1 MIYGCIGEKL
11 THSFSS
17 EIHRRLFDYPYELRE
32 ISPDE
37 LADFMFRRD
46 FKGIN
51 VTMPYKQSVLPF
63 LDEIDETARA
73 IGAVN
78 TVVNRNGR
86 LFGYNTDY
94 MGLAALIRRSGID
107 LRDRTVLI
115 AGSGGTSRTAYA
127 VAMQLGCR
135 EAVRLS
141 RSGGE
146 DCLTYDEA
154 KIHYRHA
161 QVLINT
167 TPVGMYPQQGEMP
180 LSLEDFP
187 DLEGVVDVVYNPLS
201 TALACAA
208 RQKNIMAVGGLYM
221 LVAQAAYA
229 AQLFTDVTVAEDT
242 VDSIYFNLMKEK
254 QNVVLIGM
262 PTCGKTTVGK
272 QLAERLGFD
281 FVDSDEY
288 IEEQAD
294 CCVADI
300 FAREGEVSFR
310 ERESRAIRELSCRQ
324 STVIAT
330 GGGAVLREENV
341 LALKE
346 NGRIYFLDRSL
357 TLLTPAQNRPLSTDR
372 ESLKRLYEERYNIYC
387 TCADMRINADGS
399 VEEIVSQIL
408 MEDAYDT

>member
-1 MIYGCIGEKL
+1 MMYGCIGEKL

-17 EIHRRLFDYPYELRE
+17 EIHRRLFDYSYELKE
-32 ISPDE
+32 ISPDQ
-37 LADFMFRRD
+37 LADFMSRRN

-51 VTMPYKQSVLPF
+51 VTMPYKQLVLPY

-86 LFGYNTDY
+86 LYGYNTDY
-94 MGLAALIRRSGID
+94 LGLAALIRRSGID

-141 RSGGE
+141 RSGAE

-154 KIHYRHA
+154 KCQYRHG

-201 TALACAA
+201 TALVCAA
-208 RQKNIMAVGGLYM
+208 RQKNIVAVGGLYM

-294 CCVADI
+294 CRVADI
-300 FAREGEVSFR
+300 FAREGEASFR
-310 ERESRAIRELSCRQ
+310 ERESRALRELSCRQ

-330 GGGAVLREENV
+330 GGGAVLQEENV
-341 LALKE
+341 LALKG

-357 TLLTPAQNRPLSTDR
+357 SLLTPAQNRPLSTDR

-399 VEEIVSQIL
+399 VEEIVSKIL